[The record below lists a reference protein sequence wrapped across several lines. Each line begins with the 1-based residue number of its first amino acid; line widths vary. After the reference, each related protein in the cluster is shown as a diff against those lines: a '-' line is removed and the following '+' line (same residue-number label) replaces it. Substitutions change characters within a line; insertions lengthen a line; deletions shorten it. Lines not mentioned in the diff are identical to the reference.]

1 MRRAAIVSPIRTGV
15 GKYLGALSAFNAE
28 DLGALVIKALIE
40 RTGIDPSKIEEVVF
54 AQGYPSGEAPCI
66 GRWAALAADLPLEVS
81 GTQVDRRCGSGV
93 QAIADGLNEKGYLV
107 QAREGENSGLHLIHI
122 NESGL
127 DGAADKR
134 REGVV
139 RQLP

>member
-15 GKYLGALSAFNAE
+15 GKYLGSLSSLNAE
-28 DLGALVIKALIE
+28 DLAAIVIKDLVN
-40 RTGIDPSKIEEVVF
+40 RTSIDPALIEEVVF

-93 QAIADGLNEKGYLV
+93 QAIANA
-107 QAREGENSGLHLIHI
+107 AR
-122 NESGL
+122 
-127 DGAADKR
+127 AKR
-134 REGVV
+134 RRRDPSRSLRA
-139 RQLP
+139 RQGSLSACGKVWSYQWDD